1 MTDGDGDAADRE
13 IAVESERTEES
24 EGSEE
29 YEEIEGSEEY
39 EESAE
44 SGSGADGVTAEERTH
59 AEKYGEP
66 EEFDPRDRFGDPENE
81 MVSVPEVDVPE
92 VENPADRLPD
102 PSDVDKE
109 IKDAFWTAVL
119 WMNLALAC
127 LTLGPLYAILN
138 GGTRI
143 GGAATVVGLFAAVRL
158 YQTVRAFRQG
168 REDDDE
174 SSDVADDSD
183 TGK

>member
-1 MTDGDGDAADRE
+1 MTDGDGDADNRE
-13 IAVESERTEES
+13 TAVESD
-24 EGSEE
+24 G
-29 YEEIEGSEEY
+29 
-39 EESAE
+39 
-44 SGSGADGVTAEERTH
+44 SGSDVEGVTAEERTH

-66 EEFDPRDRFGDPENE
+66 EEFDPRDRFGDPEND

-102 PSDVDKE
+102 PSEVDKE

-127 LTLGPLYAILN
+127 LTLGPLYAVLN

-158 YQTVRAFRQG
+158 YQTVRAFRQD
-168 REDDDE
+168 REDDE
-174 SSDVADDSD
+174 SSEVVDDSD
-183 TGK
+183 TET